1 VRTGIVPFT
10 TSATQEFVAAQD
22 PSDTNFFETM
32 RKAELSAVRDGLG
45 KIGSQIA
52 SYLGAS

>member
-1 VRTGIVPFT
+1 MRTGIVPFT